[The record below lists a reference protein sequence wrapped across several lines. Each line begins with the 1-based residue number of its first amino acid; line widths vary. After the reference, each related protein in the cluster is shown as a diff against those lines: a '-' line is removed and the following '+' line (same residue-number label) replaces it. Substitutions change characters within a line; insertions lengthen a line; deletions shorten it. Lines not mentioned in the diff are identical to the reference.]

1 MIVVDVE
8 TTGLD
13 FNIDQILSIGAVDF
27 TKPHRT
33 FYAECALSRGVRP
46 TKEALDI
53 TGFSIKAIQEKK
65 KPSQKKIMRQFLHWT
80 TKSNEKIIAGE
91 NPWFDGLFLR
101 RASRKYGFAW
111 PFSHRYIDLHS
122 ISYAFMMRANRRAL
136 ISKRQSD
143 LGLDTTLQYVGL
155 EPRAGF
161 HNALSDAKLEAEA
174 LSRLLHGKVL
184 LNEYSRF
191 RLPQYLTQRSRL

>member
-1 MIVVDVE
+1 MIVVDIE

-13 FNIDQILSIGAVDF
+13 LNRDQILSIGAVDF
-27 TKPHRT
+27 DRPHRT

-46 TKEALDI
+46 TKEALNV
-53 TGFSIKAIQEKK
+53 TGFSLETIKEKRKPTQE
-65 KPSQKKIMRQFLHWT
+65 KIMRQFLHWT
-80 TKSNEKIIAGE
+80 AKSKEKIIAGE
-91 NPWFDGLFLR
+91 NPWFDGLFLT
-101 RASRKYGFAW
+101 RASRRYGLAW

-122 ISYAFMMRANRRAL
+122 ISYAFMMRANRRAP
-136 ISKRQSD
+136 ISKRQD
-143 LGLDTTLQYVGL
+143 GLGLDMTLRYVGL

-174 LSRLLHGKVL
+174 LSRLLYGKVL

-191 RLPQYLTQRSRL
+191 PLPQYLTQRSRL